1 MQPKAKQFSFE
12 QKKDADEV
20 VEKVRQREEINFF
33 CYSAKLFRSHLS

>member
-20 VEKVRQREEINFF
+20 VEKVRQREEINFTF
-33 CYSAKLFRSHLS
+33 QLNAGKSG